1 MREHSVCDWLQ
12 FVTTAFI
19 EN

>member
-1 MREHSVCDWLQ
+1 MTEHSVCDWLQ

-19 EN
+19 QH